1 MFQVAQT
8 SFQHCRTCGATEWS
22 KEYGFEECE
31 GGNKEDR
38 QRKNA
43 GQVCQGIM
51 VYWGSGEEGGVIE
64 VVDSVIDLGHVR
76 GLQNLN
82 RMLSALGR
90 GNRPCLLCDVEL
102 GGLLS

>member
-8 SFQHCRTCGATEWS
+8 SFQHCRTCGAAE
-22 KEYGFEECE
+22 
-31 GGNKEDR
+31 EDR
-38 QRKNA
+38 QRRKIDREKNA